1 MLIYSKVAFTLWFQT
16 QFRMIFYPLEIK
28 IQYYQ
33 HIWTRHEQ
41 YYWRWHWHW
50 LFGGIDIDN
59 WHWIGDFW
67 IIDIDIDIDVG
78 QLSWLN
84 IDIDIEVRKTLTLIL
99 TLRVFLKKIID
110 IDIEHWVFYIEV
122 FEKVFIDVEYPCS
135 AKSCLFHHIFLR
147 RQTRQDGPFFQ
158 RKSPTLSSIT
168 QGCLERLTQ
177 MLFL

>member
-1 MLIYSKVAFTLWFQT
+1 MRTSKGN
-16 QFRMIFYPLEIK
+16 
-28 IQYYQ
+28 
-33 HIWTRHEQ
+33 RHEQ

-84 IDIDIEVRKTLTLIL
+84 IDIDIDIEVRKTLTLIL
-99 TLRVFLKKIID
+99 TLRVCLKKIID

-122 FEKVFIDVEYPCS
+122 FEKVYIDVEYPCS
-135 AKSCLFHHIFLR
+135 AKSCLFHHIFWDARL
-147 RQTRQDGPFFQ
+147 TRQDGPFFQ
-158 RKSPTLSSIT
+158 KKSPTLSSIT